1 MTMFEFLMA
10 LASVVIAIALTE
22 IFAGWRRLL
31 RTHIVPRLDWLHLA
45 WTLVI
50 VLYAIQYWVGIWPYR
65 EIQFTYIYQVWFLI
79 FPTLF
84 IVLVSYAITPD
95 IDPDTNLDLRDYYLS
110 RRTPIFIGLAA
121 FIATA
126 QHRGGM
132 KLFFSLSLL
141 FAISCTHAAETPD
154 LTGTTEKGLTV
165 EIYSELSPLRINQI
179 HSWHVRILDGGRK
192 TLAVE
197 KLQLIGG
204 MPEHDH
210 GLPTQPQI
218 TATLDNGD
226 YLLEGVRF
234 HMQGLWLLEIDLQ
247 HDGSEDSASIEFV
260 LQ

>member
-1 MTMFEFLMA
+1 MTLFEFLMA

-22 IFAGWRRLL
+22 IFAGWGRLL

-132 KLFFSLSLL
+132 KLF
-141 FAISCTHAAETPD
+141 
-154 LTGTTEKGLTV
+154 
-165 EIYSELSPLRINQI
+165 
-179 HSWHVRILDGGRK
+179 
-192 TLAVE
+192 LAFHCC
-197 KLQLIGG
+197 LQL
-204 MPEHDH
+204 
-210 GLPTQPQI
+210 
-218 TATLDNGD
+218 AA
-226 YLLEGVRF
+226 
-234 HMQGLWLLEIDLQ
+234 HMQQKHPTLRAPPRKVSL
-247 HDGSEDSASIEFV
+247 
-260 LQ
+260 